1 MSRMDELLKR
11 INELAAKN
19 KREGLTDDETEERA
33 ALRREYLEIFRA
45 GFKKDYLDN
54 MYYVDKD
61 GNEVK
66 IEKKKK
72 VIE

>member
-19 KREGLTDDETEERA
+19 KREGLTDDEIEERT